1 MTSSL
6 SKRAINRQRWFDHI
20 QAWKQSDL
28 TQKAFCE
35 NHHLVLASFQR
46 WHQKFR
52 AIDKPAESSSVSF
65 LPVSVMDTRHSHF
78 SNLTVRFNDN
88 FSIEIC
94 AGFDP
99 NTLQQVIQ
107 ILKAS

>member
-6 SKRAINRQRWFDHI
+6 SKRALNRQRWFEHL

-65 LPVSVMDTRHSHF
+65 LPVNLVDTRHPHS
-78 SNLTVRFNDN
+78 SNLTLRFHDN
-88 FSIEIC
+88 LCIEIC
-94 AGFDP
+94 SGFDP
-99 NTLQQVIQ
+99 NTLKQIIQV
-107 ILKAS
+107 LKAS